1 ILTTMSTEDAGDVP
15 NDFVSIFRR
24 HQEQVKHKRN
34 VEQKDLNDREERER
48 ALLQARDN
56 ELLHELN
63 SLQSRMGEI
72 SSLMV
77 QNEARAKEIERNYE
91 VMRREME
98 RTWDSED
105 KQRKEVWEATMAAAE
120 ANAAD
125 EDGSDLA
132 KGVNGNGNAAG
143 HVSRSGTA
151 DAAPVGEA
159 MDTDVPVRTRSEPAP
174 APEQGR
180 DETSQAQNAGTS
192 HGTAALN
199 PASQLPTMRNVDPPV
214 EETEEVST
222 GGFTA
227 VNAFAP
233 RKPNRSASD
242 ARNEEMNG
250 VSKDKPPRRSLPDG
264 KLSAPARET
273 PFRRFAKSP
282 SGSDAGTP
290 RADESEAGTG
300 QGDADDPGLPEIT
313 RSILALQ
320 HNGEVYTAPELMVGV
335 PVRKID
341 ENDPYWDPKWMPLV
355 PKIEESLAV
364 WESKYEA
371 HALAAAKQVEGERSK
386 KHAQFLANRQV
397 NRGRAILEFLGARG
411 SPERFGEINP
421 YQLVAKQFINAAYI
435 NYDTIHRLVATLA
448 ELKKFSLDVSPL
460 EWVRQRLHEIQ
471 SENPLG
477 FQLSKVVGELY
488 HDPKLQ
494 LLRSKNGFGNIG
506 RPSGT
511 GTKKS
516 RGSGFAPSPSFVNIS
531 TDTPGSTPKPPR
543 LEKRKEP
550 HETPRGTPIKTNP
563 ASLPVLMPMP
573 MPMSM
578 PPMPMPIPIPTATPT
593 PASAPAPTPAPYMR
607 ARTPTPMQMPLPIP
621 VQTLMSTTVPKEPGF
636 LGMALNPIES
646 PVHSAPPPPPA
657 PPMRPAYPAHI
668 VAPSE
673 PRLSAG
679 SAPSEAVQSYRDAI
693 RLTQAAVED
702 FERRNEHAAP
712 ALANKK
718 LRLENSA
725 PLHLPAQPPRSFSAG
740 SPTAPMRT
748 SSEDIHHDGY
758 TSVDS
763 YSGDLVMQ
771 VDWRVS
777 VVKTSERSSGA
788 DITQYWHWVDAG
800 QVDDGSEG
808 NFFEHQVL
816 SEVKPPDWGVYKDPI
831 NFHLR
836 LTELEAVSWAPHT
849 LRIVVATAVVPGIA
863 HRGDVL
869 AEFKRERTKRRLLKF
884 MKKKEV
890 KLIKTTA
897 AWINGVWDSVNP
909 VVLPGDDSD
918 E

>member
-1 ILTTMSTEDAGDVP
+1 MSTEDAGDVP

-24 HQEQVKHKRN
+24 HQEQVQHKRN
-34 VEQKDLNDREERER
+34 AEQKDLNDREARER
-48 ALLQARDN
+48 APLLARDA

-63 SLQSRMGEI
+63 SLQSRMREI
-72 SSLMV
+72 SNLRL
-77 QNEARAKEIERNYE
+77 QNEARVKEIERNYD
-91 VMRREME
+91 VMRREM
-98 RTWDSED
+98 RKTWDSED
-105 KQRKEVWEATMAAAE
+105 KQRKEIWEATMAAAE

-132 KGVNGNGNAAG
+132 KGVNGNGNAAS
-143 HVSRSGTA
+143 HVSRNGTA
-151 DAAPVGEA
+151 DVVPVGEA
-159 MDTDVPVRTRSEPAP
+159 MDTDVPVRTRPDSAS

-180 DETSQAQNAGTS
+180 DGTSQVQNAGIS
-192 HGTAALN
+192 DGTAAPN
-199 PASQLPTMRNVDPPV
+199 PASQFPAIRNAEAPA

-227 VNAFAP
+227 VNASAP
-233 RKPNRSASD
+233 RKPNKAASD
-242 ARNEEMNG
+242 AGNEEMNG
-250 VSKDKPPRRSLPDG
+250 VAKDKPPRRSLPDG

-290 RADESEAGTG
+290 RADESEVGTG
-300 QGDADDPGLPEIT
+300 QGDAEDPGLPEIT

-341 ENDPYWDPKWMPLV
+341 ENDPYWDPKWTPLV

-364 WESKYEA
+364 WEGKYEA

-511 GTKKS
+511 GGKKS

-531 TDTPGSTPKPPR
+531 TDTPGSTPKHPR

-550 HETPRGTPIKTNP
+550 HETPRGTPIKTNH

-573 MPMSM
+573 V
-578 PPMPMPIPIPTATPT
+578 PTAMPTPT
-593 PASAPAPTPAPYMR
+593 QAPAPAPAPYMR

-621 VQTLMSTTVPKEPGF
+621 VQTLISTTVPKDPGF

-646 PVHSAPPPPPA
+646 PVPSAPPA
-657 PPMRPAYPAHI
+657 PPAPPVHPAHSARI
-668 VAPSE
+668 VAPTE

-679 SAPSEAVQSYRDAI
+679 SAPSEAVQSYREAI
-693 RLTQAAVED
+693 RRTQAVVED

-718 LRLENSA
+718 LRLENSV
-725 PLHLPAQPPRSFSAG
+725 PLHLPAQPPRPSSAG
-740 SPTAPMRT
+740 LPTTTMRT
-748 SSEDIHHDGY
+748 SPEDIHHDGY

-800 QVDDGSEG
+800 QVEDGSEG

-849 LRIVVATAVVPGIA
+849 LRIVVSTVAIPGIA
-863 HRGDVL
+863 YRGDVL

-890 KLIKTTA
+890 RLIKTTA
-897 AWINGVWDSVNP
+897 AWINSVWDSVNP

>member
-1 ILTTMSTEDAGDVP
+1 MSTEDAGDVP

-63 SLQSRMGEI
+63 SLQSRMREI

-77 QNEARAKEIERNYE
+77 QNEARTKEIERNYE

-151 DAAPVGEA
+151 DTAPVGEA

-180 DETSQAQNAGTS
+180 DETSQAQNAGIS
-192 HGTAALN
+192 HGTAAPN

-233 RKPNRSASD
+233 RKPNRSALD

-282 SGSDAGTP
+282 SGFDAGTP

-341 ENDPYWDPKWMPLV
+341 ENDPYWDPKWTPFV

-371 HALAAAKQVEGERSK
+371 YALAAAKQVEGERSK

-516 RGSGFAPSPSFVNIS
+516 RGSGFTPSPSFVNIL
-531 TDTPGSTPKPPR
+531 TDAPGSTPRPPR
-543 LEKRKEP
+543 LKKRKKP

-573 MPMSM
+573 
-578 PPMPMPIPIPTATPT
+578 IPTATPAPT
-593 PASAPAPTPAPYMR
+593 SAPAPTPVPYMR

-621 VQTLMSTTVPKEPGF
+621 VQTLMSTTVPKDSGF
-636 LGMALNPIES
+636 LGMALNPIEF
-646 PVHSAPPPPPA
+646 PVHSAPPPPA
-657 PPMRPAYPAHI
+657 PSVHFAHTAHI
-668 VAPSE
+668 VAPFE

-693 RLTQAAVED
+693 RRAQVAVEG
-702 FERRNEHAAP
+702 FECRNEHTVPAP
-712 ALANKK
+712 ANKK
-718 LRLENSA
+718 SRLENSV
-725 PLHLPAQPPRSFSAG
+725 PLHVPAQPPRSFSADL
-740 SPTAPMRT
+740 PITTMRI
-748 SSEDIHHDGY
+748 SSEDIHHDSY

-763 YSGDLVMQ
+763 YSGDLVMR
-771 VDWRVS
+771 VDWRVNM
-777 VVKTSERSSGA
+777 VKTSERSSGA

-808 NFFEHQVL
+808 NIFEHQVL
-816 SEVKPPDWGVYKDPI
+816 SEVKPPSWGVYKDPT

-836 LTELEAVSWAPHT
+836 LAELKAISWAPRT
-849 LRIVVATAVVPGIA
+849 LRIVIATVPIPGIA

-884 MKKKEV
+884 MEKKEV
-890 KLIKTTA
+890 RLIKTTA
-897 AWINGVWDSVNP
+897 VWINDVWDSVNP
-909 VVLPGDDSD
+909 VENIRRAFGG
-918 E
+918 ETEGG

>member
-1 ILTTMSTEDAGDVP
+1 MSTTMSTEETGDVP

-24 HQEQVKHKRN
+24 HQEQVDHKRN
-34 VEQKDLNDREERER
+34 AEQKDLNDREARER
-48 ALLQARDN
+48 APFVAREA

-63 SLQSRMGEI
+63 SLQSRMREV
-72 SSLMV
+72 STLRL
-77 QNEARAKEIERNYE
+77 QNEARAKEIERNYDA
-91 VMRREME
+91 MRREM
-98 RTWDSED
+98 RKTWDFED

-120 ANAAD
+120 ANAAG
-125 EDGSDLA
+125 EDSGGVA
-132 KGVNGNGNAAG
+132 KGANGIGNAAD

-151 DAAPVGEA
+151 DVAPVGDA
-159 MDTDVPVRTRSEPAP
+159 MDIDVPVRTRPEPAS
-174 APEQGR
+174 APEQGM
-180 DETSQAQNAGTS
+180 DGTSQAQSAGAS
-192 HGTAALN
+192 HGTAAPN
-199 PASQLPTMRNVDPPV
+199 PASQLPTILNAEAPV

-227 VNAFAP
+227 VNASAP

-242 ARNEEMNG
+242 AGNEEMNG

-290 RADESEAGTG
+290 RAEESETGAG
-300 QGDADDPGLPEIT
+300 QVDADDPGLPEIT

-335 PVRKID
+335 PIRKID
-341 ENDPYWDPKWMPLV
+341 ENDPYWDPKWTPLV

-371 HALAAAKQVEGERSK
+371 HALAAAKQAEGERSK

-411 SPERFGEINP
+411 SSERFGEINP

-460 EWVRQRLHEIQ
+460 DWVRQRLHEIQ

-494 LLRSKNGFGNIG
+494 FLRSKNGFGNIG

-511 GTKKS
+511 GGKKS
-516 RGSGFAPSPSFVNIS
+516 RGSGFAPSPSFINTS

-543 LEKRKEP
+543 AEKRKEP
-550 HETPRGTPIKTNP
+550 HETPRGTPSKKNP

-573 MPMSM
+573 VPA
-578 PPMPMPIPIPTATPT
+578 PAPMPN
-593 PASAPAPTPAPYMR
+593 PAAAPTPAPYMR

-621 VQTLMSTTVPKEPGF
+621 VQTLMSTTAPKDPGF
-636 LGMALNPIES
+636 LGMALNPVES
-646 PVHSAPPPPPA
+646 PAPPPPSA
-657 PPMRPAYPAHI
+657 PPMHPARPPHI
-668 VAPSE
+668 VPPSE
-673 PRLSAG
+673 PRLSTG
-679 SAPSEAVQSYRDAI
+679 GAPSEAVQSYREAI
-693 RLTQAAVED
+693 RRTQAVVED

-712 ALANKK
+712 ALTNKK
-718 LRLENSA
+718 LRLENSV
-725 PLHLPAQPPRSFSAG
+725 PLQLPAQPPRPFSAG
-740 SPTAPMRT
+740 LPTTITRT
-748 SSEDIHHDGY
+748 SPDDVHHDGY

-836 LTELEAVSWAPHT
+836 LAELETVSWAPHT
-849 LRIVVATAVVPGIA
+849 LRIVVATVPVPGIA

-884 MKKKEV
+884 MKKKDV
-890 KLIKTTA
+890 KLVKTTA
-897 AWINGVWDSVNP
+897 AWINSIWESVNP